1 LYQKT
6 NQERRDKMKLINRF
20 FIVLLLAAFIAGTAV
35 AQDFMIYP
43 AKGQSQDQMEKD
55 KFECYSWAKGQ
66 SGFDPMEMPKATA
79 PPPPNQAK
87 SSTAGGAVKGG
98 VGGGL
103 LGAGLGAIVGG
114 KKGAKKG
121 VLLGGLS
128 GGAIGGVRSS
138 SQQKE
143 DKRAR
148 KHWEKQQTNQY
159 MQKRDTYNRA
169 YSACLEGKGYTVK

>member
-1 LYQKT
+1 
-6 NQERRDKMKLINRF
+6 MKRINRLLIILF
-20 FIVLLLAAFIAGTAV
+20 FPVFIAGTAV
-35 AQDFMIYP
+35 AQDLMIYP

-66 SGFDPMEMPKATA
+66 TGFDPMQMPTATA
-79 PPPPNQAK
+79 PPPSKQAT

-103 LGAGLGAIVGG
+103 LGAGVGAIAGG
-114 KKGAKKG
+114 SKGARKG
-121 VLLGGLS
+121 AAIGAVS

-138 SQQKE
+138 SQQKRDRQAQKE
-143 DKRAR
+143 G
-148 KHWEKQQTNQY
+148 EQQQANQY
-159 MQKRDTYNRA
+159 MQKRNTDNRA